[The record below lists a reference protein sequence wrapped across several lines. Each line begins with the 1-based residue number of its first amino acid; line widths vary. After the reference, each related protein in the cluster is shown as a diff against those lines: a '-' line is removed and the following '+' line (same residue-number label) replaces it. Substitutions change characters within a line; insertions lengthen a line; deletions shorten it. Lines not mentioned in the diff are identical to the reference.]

1 MNKRDIDVIVNKL
14 IKKAG
19 SNDFKDIIS
28 YLDIK
33 IKKYDGK
40 SFYLKNKNNKYIYLD
55 INTPEEKQ
63 DFALAHELG
72 HLILHNCE
80 IGQSFIYRVKSQ
92 QIENEANYFAFKIL
106 GKKIDPTYNF
116 TINQYAKLLNVNEDT
131 IKYIATPERI

>member
-19 SNDFKDIIS
+19 SNDLKDIIS

-55 INTPEEKQ
+55 KNTPEEKQ

-72 HLILHNCE
+72 HSILHDSE
-80 IGQSFIYRVKSQ
+80 IGQSFIYRVKNQ
-92 QIENEANYFAFKIL
+92 QMENEANYFAFKIL
-106 GKKIDPTYNF
+106 GKEIDPSYDY
-116 TINQYAKLLNVNEDT
+116 TISQYANMLNVNEEV
-131 IKYIATPERI
+131 IEYVVEG

>member
-19 SNDFKDIIS
+19 SNDLKDIIS
-28 YLDIK
+28 YLGIK
-33 IKKYDGK
+33 IKKYNGK

-55 INTPEEKQ
+55 KNTPEEKQ

-72 HLILHNCE
+72 HSILHNSE

-116 TINQYAKLLNVNEDT
+116 TINQYANMLNVNEEV
-131 IKYIATPERI
+131 IEYVVEG

>member
-19 SNDFKDIIS
+19 SNDLKDIIS

-33 IKKYDGK
+33 IKKYNGK

-72 HLILHNCE
+72 HSILHNCE

-92 QIENEANYFAFKIL
+92 KIENEANYFAYKLL
-106 GKKIDPTYNF
+106 GLEIDPSYDY
-116 TINQYAKLLNVNEDT
+116 TISQYASQLKVSEDT
-131 IKYIATPERI
+131 IKYVMD

>member
-14 IKKAG
+14 IKKAR
-19 SNDFKDIIS
+19 SNDLKDIIS

-55 INTPEEKQ
+55 KNTPEEKQ

-72 HLILHNCE
+72 YSIIHNSE

-106 GKKIDPTYNF
+106 DKKIDPSYNF
-116 TINQYAKLLNVNEDT
+116 TVYQYANMLNVNKEV
-131 IKYIATPERI
+131 IEYVMEG